1 MHMAAMGAAGLLA
14 IVLAAVALLAIVDWN
29 RTKPWINTRLS
40 EATGRP
46 FAIDGDLALTWHA
59 PQGETG
65 WRAWVPW
72 PRLTA
77 RQVRIG
83 NPPWAQE
90 PAMAEVRQVTF
101 SIRPLSLLRKR
112 VVIPSLALDTPQL
125 HLLRLEDGRN
135 NWTFAPRKEHDEWRF
150 DVQRL
155 VLNKGSLQLEDAL
168 TRSSLRAD
176 IATLSDTLPEGSGPY
191 RIGWR
196 VDGTYQGE
204 PVSGNGRA
212 GSVLS
217 LQEEDAKFPIE
228 ADLRFGKTS
237 VMVKGT
243 ISHPSR
249 QAQVDLQL
257 KVAGVTMAHLY
268 PLIHVVLPETRPF
281 TTEGRLTGKPGQAGA
296 DWSYEDFTGK
306 VGASDLSGTFRFR
319 AQEGRERGLLEGSI
333 VSSYLNFNDLSPLV
347 GSDSDASRRARGV
360 KTPQPEGK
368 VLPVEKFRPER
379 WTSIDADVQF
389 SGRKIVRKETL
400 PIDNLVTHIR
410 LDDGILSL
418 APLKFGMAGGS
429 FVSNIRLDG
438 NVNPVKGELKLSAR
452 HVKLKQL
459 FPSLEPGGGEINA
472 DAALTASGNSI
483 AALAAAANGEFKA
496 VMNQGSLS
504 KRKLES
510 LGMNVGSV
518 IATQLFGDRQI
529 AIHCAATDFVVEK
542 GVMQTRAFIVDTEDA
557 ILNLEGEI
565 NLAQEKI
572 AMTLHPNSKGLRL
585 ISLRTPLYVNG
596 SFKKIEVVADK
607 GVMAM
612 KAGSA
617 IALGVLAPVAAALVP
632 LVNVGPGESS
642 ECGKLLAQATAKPV
656 APAAT
661 SEGGR

>member
-14 IVLAAVALLAIVDWN
+14 IVLAAVALLAIFDWN

-46 FAIDGDLALTWHA
+46 FAIDGDLSLTWHA

-77 RQVRIG
+77 HQVRIG

-101 SIRPLSLLRKR
+101 AIRPLSLLRKR
-112 VVIPSLALDTPQL
+112 VVIPSLALDAPQL
-125 HLLRLEDGRN
+125 LLLRLEDGRN
-135 NWTFAPRKEHDEWRF
+135 NWTFAPRKEQSEWRF

-155 VLNKGSLQLEDAL
+155 VLSKGSLQLEDAV

-176 IATLSDTLPEGSGPY
+176 ITTLPEASDPY
-191 RIGWR
+191 RIGWHL
-196 VDGTYQGE
+196 DGTYNDE

-217 LQEEDAKFPIE
+217 LHEKDAEDAKFPVE

-237 VMVKGT
+237 VMAKGT
-243 ISHPSR
+243 VSHPSR

-257 KVAGVTMAHLY
+257 KLAGVTMAHLY

-281 TTEGRLTGKPGQAGA
+281 ATEGRLTGKPGQAGA

-306 VGASDLSGTFRFR
+306 VGASELSGTIRYR
-319 AQEGRERGLLEGSI
+319 SREGQGRGLLEGSV

-347 GSDSDASRRARGV
+347 GSDSEASRRARGV

-368 VLPVEKFRPER
+368 ALPVEKFRPER

-400 PIDNLVTHIR
+400 PIDNLITHIR
-410 LDDGILSL
+410 LDDGVLSL

-472 DAALTASGNSI
+472 DAALAARGNSI
-483 AALAAAANGEFKA
+483 AALAADANGEFKA

-504 KRKLES
+504 KLKLES
-510 LGMNVGSV
+510 MGMNVGSV
-518 IATQLFGDRQI
+518 IATQLFGDKQI

-542 GVMQTRAFIVDTEDA
+542 GVMQARAFFVDTEDA

-585 ISLRTPLYVNG
+585 LSLRTPLYVNG
-596 SFKKIEVVADK
+596 SFKKIQVVADK

-656 APAAT
+656 APAA
-661 SEGGR
+661 SEGNR

>member
-14 IVLAAVALLAIVDWN
+14 IVLAAVALLAIFDWN

-46 FAIDGDLALTWHA
+46 FAIEGELSLTWHA

-65 WRAWVPW
+65 WHAWVPW

-77 RQVRIG
+77 DRVRIG
-83 NPPWAQE
+83 NPSWAQE

-112 VVIPSLALDTPQL
+112 VVIPSLALDAPQL
-125 HLLRLEDGRN
+125 LLLRLEDGRN
-135 NWTFAPRKEHDEWRF
+135 NWTFAPRKAQNEWRF

-155 VLNKGSLQLEDAL
+155 VLSKGSLQLEDAV
-168 TRSSLRAD
+168 TRSKLRAD
-176 IATLSDTLPEGSGPY
+176 ITTLPEDSAPY

-196 VDGTYQGE
+196 LDGTYRDE
-204 PVSGNGRA
+204 AVTGNGRA
-212 GSVLS
+212 GRVLS
-217 LQEEDAKFPIE
+217 LREEDAKFPIE

-237 VMVKGT
+237 VVAKGT

-257 KVAGVTMAHLY
+257 KLAGVTMAHLY

-281 TTEGRLTGKPGQAGA
+281 VTEGRLTGKPGQAGA

-306 VGASDLSGTFRFR
+306 VGASDLSGTIRFR
-319 AQEGRERGLLEGSI
+319 ARKGQRRGLLEGSV

-347 GSDSDASRRARGV
+347 GSDSDASRKARGV
-360 KTPQPEGK
+360 KTPQPEDK

-400 PIDNLVTHIR
+400 PINNLITHIR
-410 LDDGILSL
+410 LDDGVLSL

-429 FVSNIRLDG
+429 FVSSIRLDG
-438 NVNPVKGELKLSAR
+438 NVNPVKGELKMSAR

-459 FPSLEPGGGEINA
+459 FPSLEPGSGEINA
-472 DAALTASGNSI
+472 DAALAARGDSV

-504 KRKLES
+504 KLKLES
-510 LGMNVGSV
+510 MGMNVGSV
-518 IATQLFGDRQI
+518 IATQLFGDKQI
-529 AIHCAATDFVVEK
+529 AIHCAATDFVIEK
-542 GVMQTRAFIVDTEDA
+542 GVMQARAFVVDTEDA
-557 ILNLEGEI
+557 ILNLKGEI

-572 AMTLHPNSKGLRL
+572 AMTLYPDSKGVRL

-596 SFKKIEVVADK
+596 SFKKIQVVADK
-607 GVMAM
+607 GVMAV

-642 ECGKLLAQATAKPV
+642 ECGKLLAQASAKPV
-656 APAAT
+656 APAA
-661 SEGGR
+661 SEGNR